1 MGVYIKGAKKPTEC
15 RMCIFIEPSLKNGKG
30 KWSHR
35 CFLTLK
41 PIEES
46 ECPLIEMDIVRCGEC
61 RNFIDD
67 KSVFADGL
75 CKLHLNRHKN
85 KDDYCSKGIR
95 MEEEDE

>member
-30 KWSHR
+30 EWSHR

-61 RNFIDD
+61 KYYEPKD
-67 KSVFADGL
+67 KSRPFDCYKGMLNVFENDW
-75 CKLHLNRHKN
+75 CNRGKRKEN
-85 KDDYCSKGIR
+85 
-95 MEEEDE
+95 E